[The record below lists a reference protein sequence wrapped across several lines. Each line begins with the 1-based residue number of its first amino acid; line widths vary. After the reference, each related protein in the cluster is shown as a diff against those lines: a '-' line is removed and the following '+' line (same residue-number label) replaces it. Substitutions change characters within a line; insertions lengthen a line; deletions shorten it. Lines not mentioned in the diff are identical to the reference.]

1 MCRDGLR
8 LVVPASIDYHLS
20 SKKMSTRIELK
31 RQPLQ
36 DKTSGVI
43 TWYSVIKTEIPKHT
57 PPEQGILKRQR

>member
-8 LVVPASIDYHLS
+8 LVVAAGIDYHRS
-20 SKKMSTRIELK
+20 SKKMSTGVELK

-43 TWYSVIKTEIPKHT
+43 TWHSAIKAEIPKHT
-57 PPEQGILKRQR
+57 PPEQGILKRQH